1 MKVTLKGIHKFVET
15 EAGTHRI
22 LQNVNLTIN
31 KGDFVAIMGASG
43 AGKST
48 LLYLIGCLDYPSIG
62 QLFLEDVDV
71 AAQPESFREKI
82 RLKNIGFIFQNFN
95 LLPNLTALEN
105 VELPLQILGLAKDKL
120 IRRAESLL
128 RLTGLDH
135 KANELPNS
143 FSGGEQQRIA
153 IARALANMP
162 GLILADEPTGN
173 LDLKSGKAVMEVIR
187 SINENQQLTTIIVT
201 HDPKIASYADKTYY
215 LEDGR
220 LIQTAL

>member
-1 MKVTLKGIHKFVET
+1 MKNNLLIVEDHELTRFGLKTTFDGVELIENVFEAENAEKAIDIVNNNKIDLIIMDLGLPNINGI
-15 EAGTHRI
+15 EAT
-22 LQNVNLTIN
+22 
-31 KGDFVAIMGASG
+31 K
-43 AGKST
+43 
-48 LLYLIGCLDYPSIG
+48 
-62 QLFLEDVDV
+62 
-71 AAQPESFREKI
+71 KI